1 MKKSKSVGLVVAF
14 IIIILISAVLSGCS
28 RKTVSGSGTGEAEIS
43 ESTAETEETTETEG
57 MSDAFAVSEPD
68 GEDGKENQIPEDTVQ
83 MVDNIDIPVTDSP
96 SGSLMASDGE

>member
-43 ESTAETEETTETEG
+43 ESTAETEERPRKYA
-57 MSDAFAVSEPD
+57 MA
-68 GEDGKENQIPEDTVQ
+68 QI
-83 MVDNIDIPVTDSP
+83 
-96 SGSLMASDGE
+96 